1 MRFFVTVFLFLIT
14 PLAIQAHHNTQTEF
28 GWFDEETKY
37 AEGEIKRIR
46 WGNPHV
52 MVDVEITSSEGD
64 FTAGE
69 SWRLISHPVAIMTAH
84 GFDGSEFAVGDSLK
98 FHGHAHLRDHP
109 LLWLR
114 AVQVNDGPMRS
125 SMRFNDMIDIANG
138 VFEAKNMLPAAN
150 TSGSPPGRAGAEN
163 VEKLRAMGLIDDD
176 GLMIWPPP

>member
-64 FTAGE
+64 FSAGE
-69 SWRLISHPVAIMTAH
+69 SWRLISHPVAIMTAY

-138 VFEAKNMLPAAN
+138 AFEAKNMLPAVDMN
-150 TSGSPPGRAGAEN
+150 GSPPGRAGAEN

>member
-1 MRFFVTVFLFLIT
+1 MRFFVAVLLFLIM

-28 GWFDEETKY
+28 GWFDQETKY

-52 MVDVEITSSEGD
+52 MVDVEVTSSEGD
-64 FTAGE
+64 FPVGE

-84 GFDGSEFAVGDSLK
+84 GFDGSEFAVGDSVK
-98 FHGHAHLRDHP
+98 FHGHTHLRGHP

-150 TSGSPPGRAGAEN
+150 THGSPPGRAGAEN